1 MDKACARQQKA
12 HGKVEKPCWKENP
25 QPGAD
30 QVGNEIEAELQ
41 KVKQLLNRMGDN
53 EGEQEAF
60 EWKAIS
66 PFL

>member
-25 QPGAD
+25 QTGAD

-41 KVKQLLNRMGDN
+41 KVKQLL
-53 EGEQEAF
+53 
-60 EWKAIS
+60 KAVWLQVEI
-66 PFL
+66 